1 MRKITQAFAIALEEN
16 TNLNKGN
23 TSVEKRGAV
32 SYGYLFGNR
41 ISARTQNYLCLTNAG
56 WCTPTTKD
64 RLNGLLKWFKLPYS
78 ISQNGYTW
86 QLHEFLLNGDVVTR
100 EWDACIKITDIE
112 LGLDTF
118 KPFVTFDLT
127 TKKLV

>member
-1 MRKITQAFAIALEEN
+1 MRKITQQFATALEEN

-23 TSVEKRGAV
+23 TAVEKRGHV

-41 ISARTQNYLCLTNAG
+41 ISARTDNYLCLTNAG

-64 RLNGLLKWFKLPYS
+64 RLNGLLKHFRLPYS
-78 ISQNGYTW
+78 ISQCGYTW
-86 QLHEFLLNGDVVTR
+86 QLHEFLDNGEVITR
-100 EWDACIKITDIE
+100 QWDECTKITDTE

-118 KPFVTFDLT
+118 KPFVTFDLSK
-127 TKKLV
+127 KKLV